1 VVAGVAQ
8 LLPGLAGARIATVL
22 PDSGAYYLS
31 KYF

>member
-8 LLPGLAGARIATVL
+8 LLSGLGAARIATVL
-22 PDSGAYYLS
+22 PDSGAYHLS